1 MGASTSNTPDV
12 LEALRK
18 GILSGEYLPSQTLTE
33 ASLCAHFGASRT
45 TVKKALLLL
54 EKEGLVSIEPN
65 KSARVRAFTPQEVL
79 ELLEVRLVLERF
91 VVRDAAAH
99 ITPRQLDALEQLLD
113 EMKQAIGQ
121 KDLGGYSRC
130 NQQLHQVIYS
140 ACSNRSAAE
149 LLCSVKARIS
159 RFDLKTILLPGRDRQ
174 SLAEHAALCQALRE
188 GSTASPPP
196 RSRRA
201 SRRFWNSIPPCFCS
215 AHNRIRS
222 VLPGCGR
229 GRAFFATGTASPP
242 G

>member
-1 MGASTSNTPDV
+1 MGASASNTPDV

-33 ASLCAHFGASRT
+33 ASLCAHF
-45 TVKKALLLL
+45 LLLL

-91 VVRDAAAH
+91 VVRNAAVH

-130 NQQLHQVIYS
+130 NQQLHQVSYS

-188 GSTASPPP
+188 GDPERAEALAAAHVEGIQEVLEQYST
-196 RSRRA
+196 
-201 SRRFWNSIPPCFCS
+201 
-215 AHNRIRS
+215 
-222 VLPGCGR
+222 LLL
-229 GRAFFATGTASPP
+229 
-242 G
+242 

>member
-1 MGASTSNTPDV
+1 MDRIEAWSRELFSFDVRPFLEERVFAPGEFILREGSFPQHLYFLTQGRAKIYTTHKNGKVSLLNFPAAPD
-12 LEALRK
+12 LI
-18 GILSGEYLPSQTLTE
+18 GDM
-33 ASLCAHFGASRT
+33 
-45 TVKKALLLL
+45 
-54 EKEGLVSIEPN
+54 
-65 KSARVRAFTPQEVL
+65 

-188 GSTASPPP
+188 GDPERAEALAAAHVEGIQEVLEQYST
-196 RSRRA
+196 
-201 SRRFWNSIPPCFCS
+201 
-215 AHNRIRS
+215 
-222 VLPGCGR
+222 LLL
-229 GRAFFATGTASPP
+229 
-242 G
+242 

>member
-1 MGASTSNTPDV
+1 MGASASNTPDV

-45 TVKKALLLL
+45 TVQKALLLL

-188 GSTASPPP
+188 GDPERAEALAAAHVEGIREVLEQYST
-196 RSRRA
+196 
-201 SRRFWNSIPPCFCS
+201 
-215 AHNRIRS
+215 
-222 VLPGCGR
+222 LLL
-229 GRAFFATGTASPP
+229 
-242 G
+242 